1 LQSAFCESTAT
12 DRRSTASKVA
22 VVNLSGSL
30 NVKKSRIRSAQFASG
45 LPNTATTAFT
55 DGLGVRRWTALIH
68 LCKAVHLLKIDNTT
82 AAICSTTLYYGR
94 KIALNGR

>member
-1 LQSAFCESTAT
+1 
-12 DRRSTASKVA
+12 VA

-55 DGLGVRRWTALIH
+55 DGLGQVKVGLH
-68 LCKAVHLLKIDNTT
+68 
-82 AAICSTTLYYGR
+82 CSTNCAIRKLIPPKNECTLASQLMEDVMR
-94 KIALNGR
+94 LLAHHKA